1 MMAVIAL
8 IGAFAGAQLDE
19 RLDTDPWF
27 LLLGTFVGIGL
38 GLWRISRDLISPQS
52 DDEPEPPHSS

>member
-1 MMAVIAL
+1 MALIAL
-8 IGAFAGAQLDE
+8 IGAYAGAQLDE

-38 GLWRISRDLISPQS
+38 GLWRISRDLISPPS
-52 DDEPEPPHSS
+52 DDEPEPPPSS